1 MVVAS
6 LGIVVRRWVPVRRFE
21 SISAALKVILRPS
34 VASAKSSRSCEKTM
48 GFGSSVNMESPGCQG
63 DQSIRPARDDT
74 TALKQRQM
82 AAWLRRKRP
91 GDYEEDHVH
100 SLGAWRNPVDTENL
114 WPEARK
120 LNARTS

>member
-48 GFGSSVNMESPGCQG
+48 GFWSSVNMESPGCQG
-63 DQSIRPARDDT
+63 DQSIRPARRHD
-74 TALKQRQM
+74 RIE
-82 AAWLRRKRP
+82 AATDGGVASTEAPRRLRRGSRAFP
-91 GDYEEDHVH
+91 GSLEEPGRYRE
-100 SLGAWRNPVDTENL
+100 SLA
-114 WPEARK
+114 
-120 LNARTS
+120 